1 MAITNLANGYQPTTA
16 VNGNNY
22 GNNYG
27 YSSTPTP
34 VNSTSLT
41 PPPAIIGFV
50 RGRMG
55 AGAYPIMSSNTTA
68 YLFDVEDQTK
78 FYIKQTDA
86 FGMTMPLRQCTY
98 HEDFIQ
104 FQPTQVAIPNVAQE
118 VDESK
123 EPINNSS
130 ISKEEFDELK
140 AQLAALTDTIQ
151 KQNFQQNKPRKERT
165 NNV

>member
-1 MAITNLANGYQPTTA
+1 MAISNLGNGYQSIPM
-16 VNGNNY
+16 NNNNY
-22 GNNYG
+22 GNNYN
-27 YSSTPTP
+27 YSSTTTP
-34 VNSTSLT
+34 INTTSLN

-104 FQPTQVAIPNVAQE
+104 FQPNQVAIPNVTQE
-118 VDESK
+118 TAETK
-123 EPINNSS
+123 EPTDDAVVT
-130 ISKEEFDELK
+130 KQEFDELK
-140 AQLAALTDTIQ
+140 AQLVALTDTIQ
-151 KQNFQQNKPRKERT
+151 KQNYQQNKSRKERV